1 MVADGSAVVDVRPG
15 EAWLVVRE
23 APVTA
28 DDDRDKV
35 DDSAELEP
43 GGALDEAIW
52 AEVLR
57 VVVRGLF
64 D

>member
-1 MVADGSAVVDVRPG
+1 M
-15 EAWLVVRE
+15 RE
-23 APVTA
+23 DLVTA